1 MKQKD
6 SEVEQVKADLD
17 IEEHLSMQEKGWR
30 IQLFGL
36 CGIFG
41 LMLTAAIGLYGDGFV
56 SKKTIDQNEIKVEY
70 QRFFRFEAKMEIRIN
85 ATSTK
90 EIQVSFPPT
99 YLNSFEITSI
109 VPAQK
114 TNYVKDGRIEYV
126 FPGGDPAE
134 IVFHL
139 IPKDFGR
146 IEGPMFVNDNQFFI
160 THFIFP

>member
-70 QRFFRFEAKMEIRIN
+70 QEYDLEDANRALLELKQGKIRGAKVLR
-85 ATSTK
+85 
-90 EIQVSFPPT
+90 
-99 YLNSFEITSI
+99 L
-109 VPAQK
+109 
-114 TNYVKDGRIEYV
+114 
-126 FPGGDPAE
+126 
-134 IVFHL
+134 
-139 IPKDFGR
+139 
-146 IEGPMFVNDNQFFI
+146 
-160 THFIFP
+160 